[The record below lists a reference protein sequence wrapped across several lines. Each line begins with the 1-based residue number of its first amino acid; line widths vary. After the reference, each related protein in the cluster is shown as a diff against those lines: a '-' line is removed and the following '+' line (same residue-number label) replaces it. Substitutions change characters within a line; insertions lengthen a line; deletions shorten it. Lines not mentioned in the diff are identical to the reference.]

1 MPRQEDRKFEPRLQ
15 QEFGS
20 NLRAW
25 RTSRGL
31 TQEQMAEQLDLS
43 ARYLRTLETG
53 AGNITL
59 RTMEKVAFALD
70 EDPIEMLAGSRWLQ

>member
-1 MPRQEDRKFEPRLQ
+1 
-15 QEFGS
+15 
-20 NLRAW
+20 
-25 RTSRGL
+25 
-31 TQEQMAEQLDLS
+31 MAEQLDLS